1 MIKLSVCIGTSCH
14 INGAKNVVATFQHLI
29 EEYKLHDKV
38 ELSASFCANNCSSDS
53 VAVSIND
60 TKYRIYAQ
68 DARKFF
74 KEQILA
80 LI

>member
-38 ELSASFCANNCSSDS
+38 TLAASFCANNCNSDT
-53 VAVSIND
+53 VAVTIND
-60 TKYRIYAQ
+60 TKHRIHAQ

-74 KEQILA
+74 KEQVLA
-80 LI
+80 LV